1 MCHIF
6 FYGTNKIILL
16 CEDLIKFLFVF
27 FVVVVVVAVLFL
39 LLPKRLSKDLFLAF
53 EPVEMVIVLLYMQAH
68 LKGYN
73 REHYKGIE
81 VFIWC
86 W

>member
-27 FVVVVVVAVLFL
+27 FVVVVVAVLFL

-81 VFIWC
+81 VFIGC

>member
-81 VFIWC
+81 VFIGC

>member
-6 FYGTNKIILL
+6 FYGTNNIILL

-39 LLPKRLSKDLFLAF
+39 LLPKRLSKD
-53 EPVEMVIVLLYMQAH
+53 
-68 LKGYN
+68 

-81 VFIWC
+81 VFI
-86 W
+86 